1 MTKYEMTLQVKRSV
15 AHIKQVK
22 PEGCFAYAIAE
33 TEDLLHG
40 YLLGYQLDPEREFPN
55 GTKFRTVR
63 KWNDSKRKYIPL
75 EFYDGESVTLELR
88 GEFYT
93 KDNSDITLS
102 ELIPEF
108 LADENLG
115 LIEESFQLYKL
126 SPLNF

>member
-1 MTKYEMTLQVKRSV
+1 MTKYEMTLQVKLSV

-22 PEGCFAYAIAE
+22 PDNCFAYAIAN

-40 YLLGYQLDPEREFPN
+40 YLLGYQLEPEREFPN

-63 KWNDSKRKYIPL
+63 KWDDSKRKYIPL